1 MSKEFLMSKRLSGDC
16 RNLSGS
22 DGSPEV
28 TVLLSSYKFGIME
41 EVEDIVSYKCCT
53 LQ

>member
-1 MSKEFLMSKRLSGDC
+1 MSKEFLMSKRLSGD
-16 RNLSGS
+16 RGDLSGS
-22 DGSPEV
+22 YRAPEV

-41 EVEDIVSYKCCT
+41 EVESIVPYKACT